1 MDRGAPGATVHGV
14 TKSWTQLSTHS
25 LSFLHLIIHLR
36 SVQFDY
42 VNVCQF
48 KKKNLRK
55 VVQNHLRLDLEISL
69 QYGESM
75 TLTVSGAPEAT
86 SSNVKGDFQEEEISG
101 DEL

>member
-14 TKSWTQLSTHS
+14 TKSWTQLSTRS

-36 SVQFDY
+36 SVQFGY
-42 VNVCQF
+42 VNVCQL
-48 KKKNLRK
+48 KKILRK

-75 TLTVSGAPEAT
+75 TLRVSGAPEAT
-86 SSNVKGDFQEEEISG
+86 SSNVKGDFQEEEIFG

>member
-36 SVQFDY
+36 SVQFGY
-42 VNVCQF
+42 VNVCQL
-48 KKKNLRK
+48 KKILRK
-55 VVQNHLRLDLEISL
+55 VVQNHLRLDLEISS

-75 TLTVSGAPEAT
+75 TLRVSGAPEAT
-86 SSNVKGDFQEEEISG
+86 SSNVKGDFQEEEIFG